1 MKQLSFLFIGTAC
14 LSTACALG
22 AHAAETQNRA
32 DEAPGNSIETVVV
45 SASRD
50 KKDTSDIT
58 GNIAVI
64 GQQQINDSAAT
75 HINELMSRV
84 PGAWVSRGNGQEH
97 LTAIRSQ
104 VVTGAGSCA
113 EFIVAEDN
121 IPTRPRAFCNVN
133 ELFEINTEQAERIEV
148 IRGPGNAFY
157 GSGAV
162 HGVVNVISAAPP
174 EQFSGNVGIEAGPHA
189 YYRSKASLGDTNGKH
204 AWRFSV
210 NGTHDGG
217 YKDDSGFDQQKLST
231 RYDYH
236 GENLT
241 VKNYLTAVNLNQETA
256 GYVNGEDAYK
266 DEGRK
271 KENSNPEAY
280 RDGQA
285 ARFASSIEIAG
296 SNDSKLVITPYLRWA
311 DMEFLM
317 HFQPGTP
324 VEESGFQ
331 SSGFQTAFYQQ
342 YSEMTNI
349 VSGFDFDYSEGYL
362 QQSQET
368 AGPSARF
375 PQGDQYD
382 YTVYTR
388 AISPFIQVENALTD
402 RLTMTS
408 GVRWESSK
416 YRYHNALPDG
426 SACDASVQGCRY
438 YRPESTTERF
448 YDWSPKWGLRYDLAA
463 NYIGYVNLA
472 RGHRA
477 PHSAELFRLESGQSV
492 ANIDSEQI
500 DSIEF
505 GVRGGNEVFSTEA
518 NLFGMR
524 KRNVIF
530 KDVNRQN
537 IDGAKTKHYGI
548 EVSALYAPVTWFDV
562 EVAATYAHHRYV
574 NNERVLDS
582 DSASIRGN
590 DIDTAP
596 RNIDRVQF
604 GFNPWQEGR
613 IAIEWLHMGKY
624 YLDAENTLSY
634 PGHDLAN
641 IRMQQKWMDL
651 TFGLRIINAT
661 DEDYAERADVVP
673 LSNPNVPQYFIG
685 EPRSYY
691 VSVDYAF

>member
-1 MKQLSFLFIGTAC
+1 MKQLSFLFLVCTVGG
-14 LSTACALG
+14 G
-22 AHAAETQNRA
+22 AASAVAAQAAATQNDA
-32 DEAPGNSIETVVV
+32 SETESIETVVV

-50 KKDTSDIT
+50 NKTTSDVT

-64 GQQQINDSAAT
+64 NQQHINDTAAT
-75 HINELMSRV
+75 HITELMFRV
-84 PGAWVSRGNGQEH
+84 PGTWISRGNGQEH
-97 LTAIRSQ
+97 LSAIRSP

-113 EFIVAEDN
+113 EFIVAEDSV
-121 IPTRPRAFCNVN
+121 PTRPRAFCNVN
-133 ELFEINTEQAERIEV
+133 ELFEVNTEQAQRVEV

-162 HGVVNVISAAPP
+162 HGVINVISAEPP
-174 EQFSGNVGIEAGPHA
+174 SAFSGTIGVEGGPHE
-189 YYRSKASLGDTNGKH
+189 YYRSKASLGDTNGNH

-217 YKDDSGFDQQKLST
+217 YKDDSGYDQQKLST

-236 GENLT
+236 GENIT
-241 VKNYLTAVNLNQETA
+241 VRNYLTAVNLNQETA
-256 GYVNGEDAYK
+256 GFISGEDAYK
-266 DEGRK
+266 DEDRK

-296 SNDSKLVITPYLRWA
+296 SKDSKLVVTPYLRWA

-324 VEESGFQ
+324 LEQSGFQ
-331 SSGFQTAFYQQ
+331 SSGVQTAFYQN
-342 YSEMTNI
+342 YSDVTDI
-349 VSGFDFDYSEGYL
+349 VTGFDVDYSEGDL
-362 QQSQET
+362 QQFQE
-368 AGPSARF
+368 AEGPSTRF

-388 AISPFIQVENALTD
+388 TISPFIQVENALTSK
-402 RLTMTS
+402 LTMTS

-416 YRYHNALPDG
+416 YTYHNALTDG
-426 SACDASVQGCRY
+426 SACDPSVTGCRY
-438 YRPESTTERF
+438 FRPDSSTERF
-448 YDWSPKWGLRYDLAA
+448 YDWSPKWGLRYDVAD
-463 NYIGYVNLA
+463 NYIGYVNVA
-472 RGHRA
+472 RSHRA
-477 PHSAELFRLESGQSV
+477 PHTAELFRLESGQSV
-492 ANIDSEQI
+492 ADIDSEQI

-505 GVRGGNEVFSTEA
+505 GLRGGNEIFSTEA

-537 IDGAKTKHYGI
+537 VDGAKTKHYGI
-548 EVSALYAPVTWFDV
+548 ELSALYAPVDWFDV
-562 EVAATYAHHRYV
+562 EVTSTYARHRYV
-574 NNERVLDS
+574 SNESILDS
-582 DSASIRGN
+582 DSDSIRGN

-596 RNIDRVQF
+596 RHIDRVQL
-604 GFNPWQEGR
+604 GFNPWRDGR

-624 YLDAENTLSY
+624 YLDAENTMSY

-651 TFGLRIINAT
+651 TFGFRIINAT
-661 DEDYAERADVVP
+661 DEDYAERADIRP
-673 LSNPNVPQYFIG
+673 LSNPNEPQYFVG

-691 VSVDYAF
+691 VSVGYAF